1 MTTKQNGRRGRK
13 NPKAGLDAE
22 AVEQGG
28 VKAPDAVRGGGK
40 VLDKVLDKAPDAEP
54 GNAGAP
60 PLSVSAPTA
69 KRFYPTSEGYPA
81 QTRGVLSVGRP

>member
-1 MTTKQNGRRGRK
+1 M
-13 NPKAGLDAE
+13 
-22 AVEQGG
+22 AVE
-28 VKAPDAVRGGGK
+28 VLVVAEVPVAVPG
-40 VLDKVLDKAPDAEP
+40 KVLDKAPDAEP

-81 QTRGVLSVGRP
+81 RTRGVLSVGRP